1 VILAFTKKGLSMPK
15 NQTAKTT
22 AVIYTD
28 PRPLVERSIAE
39 EAGTKRVLRSVT
51 VNIAES
57 PLAWLHSR
65 GHLND
70 RQLLAGEK
78 LRYDYEAASLG
89 PQITM
94 RWDVVPMR
102 RTRRS
107 APSPMAANER
117 VLSAKDRF
125 DSAIATVGPDLA
137 DIAWRVICAGEG
149 VPFAE
154 KAMGW
159 PVRSG
164 KLVLRIAL
172 DRLADF
178 YRVPG

>member
-1 VILAFTKKGLSMPK
+1 MARKAT
-15 NQTAKTT
+15 TAKTQH
-22 AVIYTD
+22 TD
-28 PRPLVERSIAE
+28 PRPLIERSIAQDTD
-39 EAGTKRVLRSVT
+39 GKRSTRSVT

-57 PLAWLHSR
+57 PLAWLHAR
-65 GHLND
+65 GHLTD

-78 LRYDYEAASLG
+78 LRHDYEAACIG
-89 PQITM
+89 PRVTM
-94 RWDVVPMR
+94 SWENIPQS

-107 APSPMAANER
+107 APSPMAASER
-117 VLSAKDRF
+117 VMSAKDRF
-125 DSAIATVGPDLA
+125 DAAIAEVGRDLS

-149 VPFAE
+149 VPMAE
-154 KAMGW
+154 KALGW
-159 PVRSG
+159 PTRSG

>member
-1 VILAFTKKGLSMPK
+1 MPRK
-15 NQTAKTT
+15 ATT
-22 AVIYTD
+22 PKHTD
-28 PRPLVERSIAE
+28 PRPLVERSIAQE
-39 EAGTKRVLRSVT
+39 TGSKRSTRSVT
-51 VNIAES
+51 INLAES
-57 PLAWLHSR
+57 PLAWLHAR

-78 LRYDYEAASLG
+78 LRYDYEAACIG
-89 PQITM
+89 PRITM
-94 RWDVVPMR
+94 SWQNLSVT
-102 RTRRS
+102 RTRRA
-107 APSPMAANER
+107 APTPMAASER
-117 VLSAKDRF
+117 VLCAKDRF
-125 DSAIATVGPDLA
+125 DGALAEVGRDLA

-149 VPFAE
+149 VPVAE

-159 PVRSG
+159 PTRSG